1 MAPQHSFRQLYD
13 LLNHWVDPGT
23 WWPADTD
30 FEVGVGAILTQNT
43 AWTNVEQA
51 IDALRA
57 QDLLAPST
65 IATVPV
71 EELKMLIRPAGFMNA
86 KATYLKNLATWFLT
100 NHDYA
105 DEETTVQLRAHLMS
119 VRGIGPETADD
130 LLLYVYD
137 RPVFIWDTYAR
148 RMLAAAGYTVP
159 NGYEPA
165 RKALNPALE
174 AADFSVAEH
183 QRFHGLIVEAGETE
197 QQLPVAGTPTG
208 PNCSRNVLLIV
219 FSSRLHLSLISA

>member
-1 MAPQHSFRQLYD
+1 MNAQWSFRALYE
-13 LLNHWVDPGT
+13 LLDSAVDPGT

-51 IDALRA
+51 LDGLREHDVLHPA
-57 QDLLAPST
+57 GISTVDLD
-65 IATVPV
+65 
-71 EELKMLIRPAGFMNA
+71 ELKSLIRPAGFMNA
-86 KATYLKNLATWFLT
+86 KATYLKNYATWFLT
-100 NHDYA
+100 NHEFA
-105 DEETTVQLRAHLMS
+105 DQESTEQLRAHLMS

-148 RMLAAAGYTVP
+148 RMLDAAGYTVP

-165 RKALNPALE
+165 RKALSTAME
-174 AADFSVAEH
+174 AARFSVAEH
-183 QRFHGLIVEAGETE
+183 QRFHGLIVEAGKQATTAGGWDAYWC
-197 QQLPVAGTPTG
+197 QLQ
-208 PNCSRNVLLIV
+208 S
-219 FSSRLHLSLISA
+219 